1 MKFEPISFKI
11 QGEIEDCLP
20 PMIRIR
26 QNFSGRRIR
35 EVEKAALDTLRRL
48 PLGNV
53 EGKRIAIT
61 AGSRRIAN
69 FPEILRILGGFL
81 YSLGARP
88 FIVPAM
94 GSHGEA
100 TADGQAEV
108 LKNLGITEESTGME
122 IISDMETV
130 CLGITDGGCR
140 IYCGKTAAE
149 ADGIVVCGRIKPHTS
164 INGAIES
171 GLCKMMVVGLGKH
184 KGAAEFHSQ
193 GYSRLAKILPEGGR
207 LFLRK
212 APVLFGLGIVENACD
227 ETMEI
232 EAMMPG
238 RLLEREAALLNLAR
252 QNMPRFLVDEI
263 DVLIVDQLGKDIS
276 GGGMDPNITGRA
288 ITPLPRIPDV
298 PVHCIVVLDIT
309 GPSHGNANG
318 IGAADL
324 TTCRVAES
332 INFNAMYTNILT
344 SGAFMA
350 AKLPIILKDDETAIR
365 AAACCTPKSG
375 KKYVKMVHIRDTLH
389 LSEIEVSDNYLGEIK
404 NEGRIEILSAPKR
417 LRFDREGRIISDLI
431 GEIT

>member
-1 MKFEPISFKI
+1 MKFEPIPLKI
-11 QGEIEDCLP
+11 QGNMEDCLP
-20 PMIRIR
+20 PMLRVR
-26 QNFSGRRIR
+26 QNFPGRGIQDVKRA
-35 EVEKAALDTLRRL
+35 VLDTLMRL
-48 PLGNV
+48 PLGNIK
-53 EGKRIAIT
+53 GKRIAIT

-69 FPEILRILGGFL
+69 LPLILKILGEYL
-81 YSLGARP
+81 YSLGASP

-108 LKNLGITEESTGME
+108 LKNLGITEESTGMD
-122 IISDMETV
+122 IVSDMETV

-164 INGAIES
+164 INGIVES

-193 GYSRLAKILPEGGR
+193 GYSRLADILPEGGR
-207 LFLRK
+207 MFLRK
-212 APVLFGLGIVENACD
+212 APVLFGLGIVENARD
-227 ETMEI
+227 ETMVI

-238 RLLEREAALLNLAR
+238 RLLEREADLLQLAR

-288 ITPLPRIPDV
+288 ITPLPRTPSV
-298 PVHCIVVLDIT
+298 PIHCIVVLDIT

-344 SGAFMA
+344 SGAYMA
-350 AKLPIILKDDETAIR
+350 AKLPVILKDDETAIR
-365 AAACCTPKSG
+365 AAACCTPKRG

-389 LSEIEVSDNYLGEIK
+389 LSEIEVSDNYLEEIK
-404 NEGRIEILSAPKR
+404 RKNRIEVLSEPKQ
-417 LRFDREGRIISDLI
+417 LRFDGDGRIVSDLVKM
-431 GEIT
+431 

>member
-1 MKFEPISFKI
+1 MKFEPIPFKI
-11 QGEIEDCLP
+11 QGDMEDCLP
-20 PMIRIR
+20 PMIRVR

-35 EVEKAALDTLRRL
+35 DVERETLDTLRRL
-48 PLGNV
+48 PLENI
-53 EGKRIAIT
+53 EDKRIAIT

-69 FPEILRILGGFL
+69 LPEILRILGGFL
-81 YSLGARP
+81 CSRGARP

-108 LKNLGITEESTGME
+108 LKQLGITEESTGME

-164 INGAIES
+164 ISGIIES

-184 KGAAEFHSQ
+184 KGAAEFHRQ
-193 GYSRLAKILPEGGR
+193 GYSSLAEILPEGGR

-238 RLLEREAALLNLAR
+238 RLLEREAALLQLAR
-252 QNMPRFLVDEI
+252 RNMPRFLVDEI

-288 ITPLPRIPDV
+288 ITPLPRFPTV
-298 PVHCIVVLDIT
+298 PVHCIVVLGIT
-309 GPSHGNANG
+309 VPSHGNANG

-344 SGAFMA
+344 SGAYMA
-350 AKLPIILKDDETAIR
+350 AKLPVILKDDETAIR
-365 AAACCTPKSG
+365 AAACCTPKRG

-389 LSEIEVSDNYLGEIK
+389 LSEIEISDNYLEEIK
-404 NEGRIEILSAPKR
+404 NEARIEVLSAPEQLK
-417 LRFDREGRIISDLI
+417 FDGEGRIVSFVK
-431 GEIT
+431 